1 MAGYRHYQL
10 DGAGN
15 INHATWL
22 DAVDDEEAI
31 RRVREQKLR
40 FPSEIWK
47 GNRLIGRVDI
57 APPGD

>member
-15 INHATWL
+15 ISQATWL
-22 DAVDDEEAI
+22 DAENDEEAI
-31 RRVREQKLR
+31 RQVRELQLR

-47 GNRLIGRVDI
+47 GNRLIGRVDS
-57 APPGD
+57 ALPGD